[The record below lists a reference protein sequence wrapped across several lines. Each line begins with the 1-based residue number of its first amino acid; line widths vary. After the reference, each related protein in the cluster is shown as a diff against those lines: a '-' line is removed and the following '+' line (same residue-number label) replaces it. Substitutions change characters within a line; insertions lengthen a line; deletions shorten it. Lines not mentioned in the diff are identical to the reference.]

1 MITWDEPKRLE
12 NFRKHGLDFAGCEV
26 VFDHPVF
33 TQEDARDS
41 YSEPR
46 MNLIGWLHMGNGFIS
61 PIPSVAKCCA

>member
-41 YSEPR
+41 YSK
-46 MNLIGWLHMGNGFIS
+46 
-61 PIPSVAKCCA
+61 IPAIAIANRV